1 MASDFFYPN
10 TGGVESHIY
19 QLSQCLLRKGHKV
32 ILITHAYGDRTGVR
46 YMTGG
51 LKVYY
56 LPFWVVYNQCTLPT
70 LFTSFPLIRHILVR
84 ERIDIVHGHSA
95 FSALAHEAMFHAK
108 TLGLKTVFTDHSL
121 FGFADASAIITNKLL
136 KVFLSVCNRVICVSH
151 TGKEN
156 TALRAGVDPNRI
168 FVIPNAVDTDIFRPL
183 STAPSVVKPTK
194 ECSDHRRR
202 LAARLPEGHRPA
214 GRRHSLHLRQVPGD
228 QVLIGGEGPKRI
240 ILEEVI
246 ERHRLQSRVTLLG
259 PIKHDKVRDVLVMG
273 DIFLNSSLTEAFCM
287 AIVEA
292 AACGL
297 QVVSTRV
304 GGIVE
309 VLPKELIWFA
319 DPSVQGLFEG
329 LQAAIKDRVAGQVLP
344 PKVCHEKVKRFY
356 QWDDI
361 LVRTMNVYE
370 SVSRDPVDPISE
382 RVQHFWRFDLAT
394 GMFFLA
400 ITIICHIMHLL
411 YAWLVPPADIDLA
424 PEFCYARSFGG
435 GAAPPPPPPVAPLL
449 GAGGDSNCNS
459 NCPTTEQGNQLAR
472 NNNNSSSSGESCNEP
487 NVTSRRWQK

>member
-194 ECSDHRRR
+194 ELTIVVVSR
-202 LAARLPEGHRPA
+202 LVYRKGIDLLAGVIPSICAKYPEIKF
-214 GRRHSLHLRQVPGD
+214 
-228 QVLIGGEGPKRI
+228 LIGGEGPKRI

-411 YAWLVPPADIDLA
+411 YAWLVPPGDIDLA

-435 GAAPPPPPPVAPLL
+435 GAAPPPPPVAPLL

-472 NNNNSSSSGESCNEP
+472 NNNNSSSSSESCNEP
-487 NVTSRRWQK
+487 KVASRRWQK